1 MDAGPAPPK
10 SFGSSE
16 PPMCERNYGTR
27 TCDAMLTMTR
37 TLGGYPRLKK
47 VSQQVRPEKRPRN
60 GALRMT
66 MFVKIDNPDK
76 ASFLRTMIT

>member
-16 PPMCERNYGTR
+16 PPMCDEVR
-27 TCDAMLTMTR
+27 TCNAMLTMTR